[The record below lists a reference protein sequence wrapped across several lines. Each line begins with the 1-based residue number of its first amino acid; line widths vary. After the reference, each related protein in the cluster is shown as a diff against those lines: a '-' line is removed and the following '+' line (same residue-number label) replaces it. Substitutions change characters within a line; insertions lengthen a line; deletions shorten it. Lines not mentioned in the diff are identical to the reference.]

1 MEFRISKETILDAL
15 AKIQGITGKK
25 TNIQITSS
33 VLISAKES
41 MISIRATDLE
51 MAFKASYEAEVLQEG
66 LTVVPSRKVYE
77 IVRAFPSN
85 MLAVKEIENKWIQ
98 MADNKVEYN
107 IVGMEPE
114 DFPDFPDIE
123 DVELF
128 EIDVKVFRN
137 MINKTI
143 YSVLSDEGRVQLGG
157 VFFEC
162 ITEDDIKKIRM
173 VSTDGHRLSK
183 IDYPIEEGKVVPLKE
198 GVIIPR
204 SGIMEVLKIIEGGKS
219 VQIGFRENSFVIKK
233 DKEVLIIRLIE
244 GEYPNY
250 EMVIPKMGQNKMD
263 VQRED
268 LLMMLRRM
276 SILCSEKYSGVRFK
290 IDKEQVEATVTNP
303 EIGESK
309 EILSVS
315 FNGEPLEVA
324 FNPRYFIDTLTSMDS
339 KEVIVRFEDET
350 KPCIIE
356 GDGDPDFLG
365 VIMPMR
371 V

>member
-128 EIDVKVFRN
+128 EIDVN
-137 MINKTI
+137 I
-143 YSVLSDEGRVQLGG
+143 G
-157 VFFEC
+157 
-162 ITEDDIKKIRM
+162 
-173 VSTDGHRLSK
+173 SK
-183 IDYPIEEGKVVPLKE
+183 
-198 GVIIPR
+198 
-204 SGIMEVLKIIEGGKS
+204 
-219 VQIGFRENSFVIKK
+219 
-233 DKEVLIIRLIE
+233 
-244 GEYPNY
+244 
-250 EMVIPKMGQNKMD
+250 
-263 VQRED
+263 
-268 LLMMLRRM
+268 
-276 SILCSEKYSGVRFK
+276 CH
-290 IDKEQVEATVTNP
+290 
-303 EIGESK
+303 
-309 EILSVS
+309 
-315 FNGEPLEVA
+315 
-324 FNPRYFIDTLTSMDS
+324 
-339 KEVIVRFEDET
+339 
-350 KPCIIE
+350 
-356 GDGDPDFLG
+356 
-365 VIMPMR
+365 
-371 V
+371 